1 MKKAITVYLIKLLK
15 IFLQEDIKSQTPYHP
30 AQLEKIFTVMGYPQ
44 LTDWPDIVKMP
55 GYQKLKEDFDKLVS
69 VHPYPPGP

>member
-1 MKKAITVYLIKLLK
+1 M
-15 IFLQEDIKSQTPYHP
+15 QEDIKSQTPYHP

-44 LTDWPDIVKMP
+44 LADWPDIVKMP

-69 VHPYPPGP
+69 VHPKAIDRRNFICFSIIFYHMDE